1 MNSPFNG
8 LPTEAVM
15 KTLKLFWQYPVITEK
30 IFYQQNKNKPGY
42 IGMPWATI
50 IDRKYHPRII
60 YNLVSNSILIT
71 NTYTCCQHISFRNII
86 PLLQVLGIKTLYTP
100 HKIKGEDVINGIV
113 IKACPLYAV
122 NIEDISRNNAF
133 NNFSQKQLIEKDRKY
148 LYSFQG
154 AYDKRWYMTDVRQR
168 LFDMIHPKNTY
179 VKDIGEWHFDKIVYN
194 PKQNNKGELN
204 ITENHTKNKESY
216 NDLLL
221 GSRYCLCPSGSG
233 PNSIRFWEALAV
245 GSIPILLSDTLDLPA
260 YELNGGWNA
269 AVILSI
275 KEKDIESIPKV
286 LENISTIDEKKMRT
300 NCINAYNHFKN
311 NYIGENLNESGFW
324 YNGGEDIQELKPKRE
339 IIHYCCG
346 SYSRGSFGGVARY
359 DYQLSLAFPNRL
371 FFEGPREK
379 SNLLGYLKTCSNPLI
394 ITDNHLA
401 CDIPNEYDIVLVHHG
416 VAKTHADREPNWN
429 KYWRDLCCNGQAKML
444 EYRDPNKTKII
455 SISQFCSDEFT
466 RYYGDVYTRFE
477 KIKILHSSELNER
490 YRKEKWNTTPIVL
503 GNWKDA
509 NKGKNV
515 IKELALSN
523 QFQFQDLQVHPDKNG
538 IVNFN
543 TRKQNIYLN
552 ADIFLQLS
560 LCEGN
565 SYSTLD
571 ALLCGLPVVSSDVG
585 LFYKDVPEN
594 CYVKIDWTRNNDAKY
609 VQSKLNEAWERRDE
623 LRNNGRQWYLNNCG
637 FVNWCRNMKQYIES
651 Y

>member
-1 MNSPFNG
+1 MNFLYNG
-8 LPTEAVM
+8 LPTEDVM
-15 KTLKLFWQYPVITEK
+15 KKLKLFWQYPVITEK
-30 IFYQQNKNKPGY
+30 IFYQQNKNTPGY

-50 IDRKYHPRII
+50 IDKKYHPQII
-60 YNLVSNSILIT
+60 YNLVGNNIFT
-71 NTYTCCQHISFRNII
+71 VNTYTCCQHILFRNII
-86 PLLQVLGIKTLYTP
+86 PLLKIIGVKTLYTP
-100 HKIKGEDVINGIV
+100 HKIKGEDEIDGII

-122 NIEDISRNNAF
+122 NIEDASRNKVFYEF
-133 NNFSQKQLIEKDRKY
+133 NQNQLIEKDRKY

-154 AYDKRWYMTDVRQR
+154 AYDKRWYMTDIRQQ

-179 VKDIGEWHFDKIVYN
+179 VKNIGEWHFDKLVYN
-194 PKQNNKGELN
+194 KKQNEKGQLN
-204 ITENHTKNKESY
+204 IDETHTKNKESY

-221 GSRYCLCPSGSG
+221 GSRFCLCPSGSG

-245 GSIPILLSDTLDLPA
+245 GSIPILLSDTLDLPQ
-260 YELNGGWNA
+260 YNINGGWESAIIN
-269 AVILSI
+269 SI
-275 KEKDIESIPKV
+275 KEQDIQNIPTV
-286 LENISTIDEKKMRT
+286 LNNISTTQEKKMRT
-300 NCINAYNHFKN
+300 NCIKAYNHFKN
-311 NYIGENLNESGFW
+311 NFIGENLIKDNK
-324 YNGGEDIQELKPKRE
+324 EDRE

-346 SYSRGSFGGVARY
+346 SYFRGVFGGVARY
-359 DYQLSLAFPNRL
+359 DYQLFLAFPNRL

-379 SNLLGYLKTCSNPLI
+379 SNMLGYLKTCKNPII

-429 KYWRDLCCNGQAKML
+429 KYWRDLCCNGQAKMFQH
-444 EYRDPNKTKII
+444 RDPKSTKII

-466 RYYGDVYTRFE
+466 KYYGELYNKFE

-490 YRKEKWNTTPIVL
+490 YSKEKWNNTPIVL
-503 GNWKDA
+503 GNWKDV

-515 IKELALSN
+515 IKQLALSN
-523 QFQFQDLQVHPDKNG
+523 DFQFQDLNVHPNQNG
-538 IVNFN
+538 IVDFN
-543 TRKQNIYLN
+543 YRKQNIYLN
-552 ADIFLQLS
+552 SDIFLQLS

-571 ALLCGLPVVSSDVG
+571 ALLCGLPVVSSNVG

-594 CYVKIDWTRNNDAKY
+594 CYVKIEWQRNNDVKY
-609 VQSKLNEAWERRDE
+609 VESKLQEAWERRDE
-623 LRNNGRQWYLNNCG
+623 LRKNGREWYIKNCG
-637 FVNWCRNMKQYIES
+637 FVQWCREMKKYIEN